1 MLRCKECEHCGMVD
15 NFENVKYSM
24 CGKVRFAKPV
34 IDEEKAV
41 NFIGRVKL
49 QCTNCVYCRL
59 YAGAGIRYICLNY
72 DEDEFYSSY
81 YDLVEPTDLCKK
93 FIPIEAIEKK

>member
-1 MLRCKECEHCGMVD
+1 MLRCKECEHCGTVD
-15 NFENVKYSM
+15 YLENVKCSM
-24 CGKVRFAKPV
+24 CGKVRYAKPV
-34 IDEEKAV
+34 IDEEKVA

-59 YAGAGIRYICLNY
+59 YSGAGILYICLNY
-72 DEDEFYSSY
+72 TKTGEEAYY
-81 YDLVEPTDLCKK
+81 YDLVEPTGICNK